1 VFTWDLPL
9 PLESYSN
16 GGCMN
21 AYMAQEECVWDCP
34 ECESKKAF
42 MVKSIE
48 KSRGNL
54 FLVCPHMF
62 PPVSCI

>member
-54 FLVCPHMF
+54 FLVFPHIL
-62 PPVSCI
+62 S